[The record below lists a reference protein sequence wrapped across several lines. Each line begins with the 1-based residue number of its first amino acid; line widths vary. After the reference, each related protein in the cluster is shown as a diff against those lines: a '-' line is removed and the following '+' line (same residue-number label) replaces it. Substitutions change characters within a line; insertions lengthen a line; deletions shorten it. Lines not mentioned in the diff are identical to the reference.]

1 MTMFEIYNTATN
13 ARASVAIFDT
23 VENAW
28 AAIDRIIENIANGNR
43 SDLAGKNFS
52 VRTRLTT
59 SSN

>member
-1 MTMFEIYNTATN
+1 MFEIYNTATN
-13 ARASVAIFDT
+13 ARASVAVFDT

-28 AAIDRIIENIANGNR
+28 AAIDRIIENISNGNR

-52 VRTRLTT
+52 VRPHLTT